1 MSLRFLLDTNVVS
14 EVTRPIPNAGVIRR
28 LRQTEG
34 QVGIASVAWHELLF
48 GLGRLPPSRKKEG
61 LEDYFFRVVLSTIS
75 ILAYDTVAA
84 EWHARQRARLTSL
97 GRTPSFIDGQIAAV
111 AKAND
116 LILVTANRAH
126 FEPFDDLTIEDW
138 RD

>member
-1 MSLRFLLDTNVVS
+1 VSLRFLLDTNVVS
-14 EVTRPIPNAGVIRR
+14 EVTRPIPNPGVIRG
-28 LRQTEG
+28 LRQNEG

-48 GLGRLPPSRKKEG
+48 GLERLPASRKKEG
-61 LEDYFFRVVLSTIS
+61 LEDYFFRVVLATMP
-75 ILAYDTVAA
+75 ILVYDAAAA

-111 AKAND
+111 AKANN
-116 LILVTANRAH
+116 LILVTANLSH
-126 FEPFDDLTIEDW
+126 FEPFDDLFMEDW